1 METDQAPTGAEKYL
15 ASLMQDPQYADAW
28 LRERI
33 RLALTQFSGLTL
45 GGNALDAVVDEVMA
59 VGLDH
64 QELIEDIIGH
74 MHLHAGGMDFVRRK
88 MTTEERR
95 AWDAYLA
102 GWKYRMDP
110 AVHEDGGTTRED
122 EAMNETEWRECGPED
137 GVIRH
142 RGPADPKEPTAPEW
156 RDCADPVELAAAVA
170 AGVEVWCVVADG
182 REWETGCEDSESF
195 RRCMA
200 NGCRYR
206 VPASWS
212 WSYEPP
218 TTVTGDDLPER
229 RVWTCKIGGRVG
241 RLSGGA
247 DAPMRRAVADA
258 FTAETGCPV
267 EFCFS
272 GWGDD
277 LDESELAV
285 VEDRAPDPEVI
296 RAALVRRLAALPDP
310 SPGVTSMACDHPNP
324 CTSEP
329 PVPPWPDGVLRDA
342 ANRLR
347 WIANSGY
354 IEDPGIK
361 RIIRSWADELDATLV
376 PPWPGAVLSGL
387 TDEDGVPTWL
397 AQAGQVRG
405 EQVRIWHGEP
415 WGKPHGSWAD
425 SRWVEVRAP
434 RAVPAPETE
443 RVPWWEAKD
452 RLGLAGDRF
461 VEVGADDE
469 GPWVRVVEGGTKL
482 HSPVEPDGTV
492 KVLKDGDR

>member
-1 METDQAPTGAEKYL
+1 
-15 ASLMQDPQYADAW
+15 
-28 LRERI
+28 
-33 RLALTQFSGLTL
+33 
-45 GGNALDAVVDEVMA
+45 
-59 VGLDH
+59 
-64 QELIEDIIGH
+64 
-74 MHLHAGGMDFVRRK
+74 
-88 MTTEERR
+88 MT
-95 AWDAYLA
+95 A
-102 GWKYRMDP
+102 GW
-110 AVHEDGGTTRED
+110 RE
-122 EAMNETEWRECGPED
+122 
-137 GVIRH
+137 
-142 RGPADPKEPTAPEW
+142 
-156 RDCADPVELAAAVA
+156 CADPVVLAAAVA
-170 AGVEVWCVVADG
+170 AGVEVQCVAVDG
-182 REWETGCEDSESF
+182 RTWETGCEDSESF

-206 VPASWS
+206 VPPSWS

-285 VEDRAPDPEVI
+285 VEDRAPDPEAI
-296 RAALVRRLAALPDP
+296 RAALVKRLTALPP
-310 SPGVTSMACDHPNP
+310 P
-324 CTSEP
+324 EP
-329 PVPPWPDGVLRDA
+329 PVPPWPDGVSQDA

-361 RIIRSWADELDATLV
+361 RIIRSWADELDATPV

-387 TDEDGVPTWL
+387 VDEDGVPTWL

-405 EQVRIWHGEP
+405 EQVRRRSDFMWVNNDQMVAHL
-415 WGKPHGSWAD
+415 D
-425 SRWVEVRAP
+425 TVWVEVRAP
-434 RAVPAPETE
+434 RAVPEPETE
-443 RVPWWEAKD
+443 RVPWYRAMGRELVD
-452 RLGLAGDRF
+452 GLLCVENAMIREVGREGDR
-461 VEVGADDE
+461 VYVCGYEDPDNPDEDDR
-469 GPWVRVVEGGTKL
+469 GDWQWNYWYGRDGF
-482 HSPVEPDGTV
+482 DGTV
-492 KVLKDGDR
+492 EVLARDGDQ